1 MTKEIARRSNATI
14 ENQAIAAEIRTQLLN
29 EALQLR
35 KNLDA
40 ALGRIADD
48 VKQARENL
56 EDSDVERALAEGD
69 SIDVDRHLEDCLG
82 IAQADLSVLEQ
93 HVQQIVA
100 AMVEF
105 RIRKRTVEM
114 VLRKFVGTA
123 GVVSAEQLRITDSN
137 ARTGLPAVK
146 NR

>member
-1 MTKEIARRSNATI
+1 MTKEVARRSNATI

-29 EALQLR
+29 EQLQLH

-40 ALGRIADD
+40 ALKRLMDD
-48 VKQARENL
+48 AQQAREHFD
-56 EDSDVERALAEGD
+56 DSDVERALAEGD
-69 SIDVDRHLEDCLG
+69 ATDVDRHLEDCLG
-82 IAQADLSVLEQ
+82 IAQGDLSVLEQ
-93 HVQQIVA
+93 HLQQIVA

-114 VLRKFVGTA
+114 VLRKFVGSA
-123 GVVSAEQLRITDSN
+123 GAVSAENLRITDSN
-137 ARTGLPAVK
+137 ARTGLPAVR